1 MKKRIKEKYSLNKD
15 LNPQIR
21 YFSDHIKTT
30 NINILL
36 NRVKIEKKNDFKKK
50 TLSFFNDVFTGYFFF
65 SYCNFY
71 LNFLKS

>member
-1 MKKRIKEKYSLNKD
+1 MKKKIDYKSLQNTNLK
-15 LNPQIR
+15 LQNI

-50 TLSFFNDVFTGYFFF
+50 IYFFSMLSLVIIFF
-65 SYCNFY
+65 SVVTI
-71 LNFLKS
+71 SI

>member
-1 MKKRIKEKYSLNKD
+1 MKKRIDDKYSLNTN

-36 NRVKIEKKNDFKKK
+36 NRVKIEKKNDFKRKMYL
-50 TLSFFNDVFTGYFFF
+50 TSLMLFAVTFF
-65 SYCNFY
+65 SAVVIYI
-71 LNFLKS
+71 

>member
-1 MKKRIKEKYSLNKD
+1 MKKMIKDKYSLNAN
-15 LNPQIR
+15 LNPQIK

-50 TLSFFNDVFTGYFFF
+50 LYVFSMLSLLVIFF
-65 SYCNFY
+65 SA
-71 LNFLKS
+71 LIISI

>member
-1 MKKRIKEKYSLNKD
+1 MKKRIDDKSLQNTN
-15 LNPQIR
+15 LNLQNI

-50 TLSFFNDVFTGYFFF
+50 ILFSFLMVVVISVISIVTISN
-65 SYCNFY
+65 
-71 LNFLKS
+71 